1 MNTILLIYLLVGFG
15 IGLAR
20 IIYIFCY
27 RKLDTDESDILFI
40 VACWLPLLLIYV
52 LAIIAKATVKLT
64 VLVKKMKTKLIKKI
78 TTWKTR
84 LSKWK
89 TRLSKWK
96 KSTRLS
102 WRP

>member
-20 IIYIFCY
+20 IIYIFSY
-27 RKLDTDESDILFI
+27 RELDTDDESDILFI

-84 LSKWK
+84 LSK
-89 TRLSKWK
+89 
-96 KSTRLS
+96 
-102 WRP
+102 